1 MTSLDW
7 QSAPVALPFRAR
19 LTTPRARSF
28 ALACGAA
35 LALTPAAAH
44 AAVRIGPDVTI
55 PPPSN
60 SPVVACVNA
69 CGPVAFSA
77 AAGVQLEAPSDGV
90 ITAVEHRGEF
100 ATTKVRVVKTSGS
113 DVTFI
118 RSGPTRTSTDGPIR
132 SFAERLPIRAGE
144 RIALEAPANK
154 GSAFALTG
162 TTGRLVNAL
171 PADDTTQGTAP
182 LGAFVPYVSALIEP
196 DVDRDG
202 FGDETQDQCP
212 KDPTTQ
218 APCPVTP
225 VIVEIPGPTIT
236 QTLVTA
242 AATPPGPVAGT
253 PSVAKNRRSIAVPV
267 ICPPSR
273 TTPCTGTISIT
284 TASAVKVG
292 ATRVAVELGSGA
304 FSARPG
310 STPTARIALGA
321 GARALLTPG
330 KKLAITLSL
339 RPADG
344 PATSRREV
352 LRLPKKR
359 G

>member
-1 MTSLDW
+1 MLTS
-7 QSAPVALPFRAR
+7 
-19 LTTPRARSF
+19 PRARTIT
-28 ALACGAA
+28 LACAAA

-69 CGPVAFSA
+69 CVPVAFSA
-77 AAGVQLEAPSDGV
+77 PAGVQLEAPSDGV
-90 ITAVEHRGEF
+90 ITAVEYRGEF
-100 ATTKVRVVKTSGS
+100 ATTKVRIVKTSGS

-118 RSGPTRTSTDGPIR
+118 RTGPERTSTGDPIR

-144 RIALEAPANK
+144 GIALEAPPNK
-154 GSAFALTG
+154 GSAFSLSG
-162 TTGRLVNAL
+162 SVGRLVNLL
-171 PADDTTQGTAP
+171 PADDTTQSAAP
-182 LGAFVPYVSALIEP
+182 LGAFIPRVSALIEP

-218 APCPVTP
+218 APCTVAP

-236 QTLVTA
+236 QTVVAA

-253 PSVAKNRRSIAVPV
+253 PIVAKNRRSIGVPV
-267 ICPPSR
+267 ICPASR
-273 TTPCTGTISIT
+273 TTPCTGTISIS
-284 TASAVKVG
+284 TARAVKVG
-292 ATRVAVELGSGA
+292 TTRIAVELGTRG
-304 FSARPG
+304 FSARAG

-321 GARALLTPG
+321 GARSPLTPG
-330 KKLAITLSL
+330 RKLAVTLSL

-344 PATSRREV
+344 PATSRRV
-352 LRLPKKR
+352 SLRTPR
-359 G
+359 R

>member
-1 MTSLDW
+1 MLTS
-7 QSAPVALPFRAR
+7 
-19 LTTPRARSF
+19 PRARTF
-28 ALACGAA
+28 ALTCAAA

-69 CGPVAFSA
+69 CVPVAFTA
-77 AAGVQLEAPSDGV
+77 PAGVELTAPSDGV
-90 ITAVEHRGEF
+90 ITAVENRGDF
-100 ATTKVRVVKTSGS
+100 ATTKLRIVKTSGA

-118 RSGPTRTSTDGPIR
+118 RTGLARTATDGPIR

-144 RIALEAPANK
+144 GVALEAPANK
-154 GSAFALTG
+154 GSAYSLTG
-162 TTGRLVNAL
+162 SLGRLVNL
-171 PADDTTQGTAP
+171 IPADDTTQSAAGI
-182 LGAFVPYVSALIEP
+182 GAFIPRVSALIEP

-218 APCPVTP
+218 APCTVPP

-236 QTLVTA
+236 QTVVTA
-242 AATPPGPVAGT
+242 AATQAGPVAGT
-253 PSVAKNRRSIAVPV
+253 PVVAKNRRSIGVPV
-267 ICPPSR
+267 ICPASR
-273 TTPCTGTISIT
+273 TTPCTGTISIS

-292 ATRVAVELGSGA
+292 ATRVAIELGSVG
-304 FSARPG
+304 FTARPG
-310 STPTARIALGA
+310 STPTARIALSA

-330 KKLAITLSL
+330 KKLATTLSL